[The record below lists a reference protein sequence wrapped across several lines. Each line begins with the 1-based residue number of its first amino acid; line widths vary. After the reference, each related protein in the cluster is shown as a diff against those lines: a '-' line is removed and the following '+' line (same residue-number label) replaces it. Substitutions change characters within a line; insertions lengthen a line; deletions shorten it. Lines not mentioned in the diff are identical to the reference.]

1 MSFRRL
7 YMLFFA
13 ATALLAAAS
22 CKKDDDDATYPS
34 LDGALRFDIPDFVE
48 PGQVVKMTPRGVR
61 HPEGKE
67 LGYFWK
73 VTPGM
78 DYSDTT
84 RLENGLSPEGEETDG
99 SFTYTFS
106 DSLGTY
112 NVSAYAFA
120 EGYSSEYESKYIAVV
135 KGGVDGEG
143 SLTGTGIKPSDTK
156 ITVDGIDYY
165 YTQIAGLDWFRH
177 NLANPAY
184 GVPYSND
191 EAMSQVFGR
200 YYSYEEAVKACPE
213 GWRLP
218 TDEEWAAMA
227 KAVNPECTVNSDG
240 SLTDIAAA
248 LMADI
253 KMNKIT
259 LWEYWPEVGEIT
271 NASQLAII
279 PCGYSNLGE
288 MTDGKHP
295 NAGFAGIYEYSVFW
309 TADKSEDDSMAK
321 YRYIYVK
328 EPGMAL
334 AEAHT
339 QTFGASVRC
348 VR

>member
-7 YMLFFA
+7 YMLVFA

-22 CKKDDDDATYPS
+22 CKKEEDETYPS
-34 LDGALRFDIPDFVE
+34 LDGALKFSIPDFVE
-48 PGQVVKMTPRGVR
+48 PGQVVKMTPRGVI

-67 LGYFWK
+67 FGYFWK

-78 DYSDTT
+78 ERSDTT

-99 SFTYTFS
+99 SFYHEFP

-120 EGYSSEYESKYIAVV
+120 PGYSSLYTSKYVAVV
-135 KGGVDGEG
+135 KGGVTGEG
-143 SLTGTGIKPSDTK
+143 SLTGTGISATDAK
-156 ITVDGIDYY
+156 ITVDGTDYY
-165 YTQIAGLDWFRH
+165 YTNIAGLDWFRH
-177 NLANPAY
+177 NLADPAY

-191 EAMSQVFGR
+191 EAMSPVFGR
-200 YYSYEEAVKACPE
+200 FYSYEEAVKACPE

-218 TDEEWAAMA
+218 TDEEWIAMA
-227 KAVNPECTVNSDG
+227 REVNPESGISESG
-240 SLTDIAAA
+240 SITDIAASM
-248 LMADI
+248 MADI
-253 KMNKIT
+253 QMNEIT

-271 NASQLAII
+271 NKSLLAFI

-288 MTDGKHP
+288 QVDGKYP
-295 NAGFAGIYEYSVFW
+295 NAGFTGIYEYSVFW
-309 TADKSEDDSMAK
+309 TADRSETSNMAK
-321 YRYIYVK
+321 YRYIYEK
-328 EPGMAL
+328 EPDL
-334 AEAHT
+334 SVAEADT
-339 QTFGASVRC
+339 KTFGASVRC